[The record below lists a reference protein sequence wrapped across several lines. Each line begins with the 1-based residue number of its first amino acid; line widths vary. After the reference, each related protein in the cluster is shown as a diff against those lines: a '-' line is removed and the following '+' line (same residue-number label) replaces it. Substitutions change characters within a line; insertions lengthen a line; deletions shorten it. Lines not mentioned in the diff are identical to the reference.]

1 MSWDIDSSAAG
12 RSCCTR
18 QTTLMIFAAALNMK
32 MIRTNKFII
41 DNQKEPRDL
50 KDDDGSNRYHES
62 GSNSSSNSAQTSI
75 DPGVG

>member
-32 MIRTNKFII
+32 MIRTNKFI
-41 DNQKEPRDL
+41 
-50 KDDDGSNRYHES
+50 NRQPEE
-62 GSNSSSNSAQTSI
+62 ATR
-75 DPGVG
+75 PGR